1 VTDRSVRSDEDG
13 ASHVPLGDG
22 LRLMTLRV
30 READVVFVRGIFAGY
45 DGIASVHGD
54 ASGLVALVAT
64 EDTFAELEA
73 IVAGLPDGVVLQRLR

>member
-1 VTDRSVRSDEDG
+1 VSGDG
-13 ASHVPLGDG
+13 ASHVPLGEG

-30 READVVFVRGIFAGY
+30 READVVLVRGIFAGY